1 MHKRYLHGFT
11 IVELSVIITVI
22 GIIATISIVSYVQI
36 QKGVRN
42 DERTT
47 EITIMANELEKFYAK
62 KGEYPPGCP
71 DTSCP
76 SVMQTANVSSAILTP
91 DTTLNTLRGILP
103 GLRDDFGD
111 PQSTSGTLPLKN
123 RTVAEKRYYYFG
135 GTVNYT
141 GSAATLSFGTHANF
155 PCTIQ
160 SSLAAGAV
168 GSYVLGYFDEVAN
181 TWIVKGGRNG
191 TPMTVTAGTCVI
203 VRG

>member
-1 MHKRYLHGFT
+1 MHKRYLNGFT
-11 IVELSVIITVI
+11 IVELLVIIVVI
-22 GIIATISIVSYVQI
+22 GIIATVSIVSYMQI

-62 KGEYPPGCP
+62 NGEYPPGCP
-71 DTSCP
+71 DASCP
-76 SVMQTANVSSAILTP
+76 SAMHTTNVSSVAITP

-103 GLRDDFGD
+103 GIRDDFGD
-111 PQSTSGTLPLKN
+111 PQSTSATLPIKN
-123 RTVAEKRYYYFG
+123 RTVLSTKYYYFG

-141 GSAATLSFGTHANF
+141 GLAASLSFETHENF

-160 SSLAAGAV
+160 SSLAAGTV
-168 GSYVLGYFDEVAN
+168 GSYVLGYFDEITKA
-181 TWIVKGGRNG
+181 WILKGGRNG